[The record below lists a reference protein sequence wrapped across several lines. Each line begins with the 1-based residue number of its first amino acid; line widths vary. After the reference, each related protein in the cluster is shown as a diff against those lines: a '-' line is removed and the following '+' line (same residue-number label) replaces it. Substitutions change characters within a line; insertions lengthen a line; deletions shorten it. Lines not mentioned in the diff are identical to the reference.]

1 MKKQLTTAL
10 AVTMSAVLLLSG
22 CGTAV
27 YAEDTDQ
34 ETASVSEE
42 AETSAALQKD
52 TEEESAAE
60 APEEGK
66 QQNVYVLSKAD
77 GTVDKVYEN
86 GSEIEASDLPVSQ
99 KVTYTLDGKEIS
111 AEDLK
116 GKSGHVVIRYEFE
129 SLQKKTVELDGEKKE
144 MTVPFAVMTGLI
156 LPEEH
161 FSNVS
166 VTNGRMYQDG
176 SRTIAGGLLMP
187 GLSED
192 LQLDSLSL
200 DALKSEDK
208 EEKDAVDEA
217 EDVLKFPS
225 TLEIEADAKDF
236 ELGMSLS
243 IVTNDVFSKMDLP
256 AILDSSEG
264 DEKLD
269 ELRDGMSQLL
279 DGSQKL
285 YEGLDT
291 LSEKVTE
298 LSSGVS
304 ALNDGA
310 SALSDGAE
318 TLSEGGKSLQD
329 GAKKLNAGASELQNG
344 AGALSE
350 GAKTLSGGLQQISAQ
365 SGTLRSGAM
374 QVFTALLQTAQE
386 QIAASGIE
394 IPALSV
400 DNYEAV
406 LNGVIASLDQDA
418 VYQQALNAVTEE
430 VNKNRG
436 IVEEKVTEA
445 VKAGVEEKVFA
456 AVSAEVSGKVQEAA
470 AAEAEEKITEAVR
483 AQVQREVAEAVKAQV
498 SDEAQAEALIEEQ
511 TEAKMQSEEIKA
523 QIASLKEEKLQSAEM
538 QALIAAKT
546 GEQLKSDAV
555 QAAIAQNT
563 EAQMQ
568 SAEVQGL
575 ISQQT
580 EAQIQKLIADNMAGP
595 EVQGKLSAASA
606 GVQKL
611 AALKT
616 SLDSYR
622 AFYNGLCAYSAGV
635 DQCSAGAATLLDGAN
650 KLNAGAGTLLSG
662 TADLSDGTSK
672 LSGGIDSLAAGAKK
686 LSDGT
691 AELNSHMPEL
701 VSGTEQ
707 LRDGSKDLHEGIEKL
722 DEEGIEKLLSF
733 VDGDVTGLM
742 KRIRMTK
749 LAAENSQ
756 HAHSYIYRT
765 AEVE

>member
-42 AETSAALQKD
+42 EETAAEVQEESD
-52 TEEESAAE
+52 TEASKDE
-60 APEEGK
+60 K
-66 QQNVYVLSKAD
+66 QQNVYVLSAAD
-77 GTVDKVYEN
+77 GTVEKVYEN
-86 GSEIEASDLPVSQ
+86 GEVIEDSKLPVSQ
-99 KVTYTLDGKEIS
+99 KVTYMLDGKEIS
-111 AEDLK
+111 ADELK
-116 GKSGHVVIRYEFE
+116 GKSGHVLIRYEYE
-129 SLQKKTVELDGEKKE
+129 SLQKKTVELDGEKEE

-161 FSNVS
+161 FSHVS

-176 SRTIAGGLLMP
+176 SRTIAGGLLVP

-208 EEKDAVDEA
+208 EEKDAVDKA
-217 EDVLKFPS
+217 EEVLKFPS
-225 TLEIEADAKDF
+225 MLEIEADAKDF

-243 IVTNDVFSKMDLP
+243 IVTNDVFGKMDLP
-256 AILDSSEG
+256 KILDGTEG

-269 ELRDGMSQLL
+269 ELRNGMTQLL

-291 LSEKVTE
+291 LVQKVTE

-310 SALSDGAE
+310 SELASGAE

-329 GAKKLNAGASELQNG
+329 GAAKINAGASELQNG

-350 GAKTLSGGLQQISAQ
+350 GAKTLSGGLQEISGKSDA
-365 SGTLRSGAM
+365 LRSGAM
-374 QVFTALLQTAQE
+374 QVFAALLQTAQE
-386 QIAASGIE
+386 QITASGIE
-394 IPALSV
+394 IPALTV

-406 LNGVIASLDQDA
+406 LNGVIASLDKDA
-418 VYQQALNAVTEE
+418 VYQQALSTVTEE

-445 VKAGVEEKVFA
+445 VKAGVEEKVSA
-456 AVSAEVSGKVQEAA
+456 AVKAEVSGKVQEAA
-470 AAEAEEKITEAVR
+470 AAEAEGKIIEAVR
-483 AQVQREVAEAVKAQV
+483 MQVQGQVAEAVKAKI

-538 QALIAAKT
+538 QTLIAAKT
-546 GEQLKSDAV
+546 EEQLKSDDV

-568 SAEVQGL
+568 TAEVQGL

-580 EAQIQKLIADNMAGP
+580 EAEIQKLIADNMAGD
-595 EVQGKLSAASA
+595 EVQSKLSAASE

-635 DQCSAGAATLLDGAN
+635 DQCSAGAAALLDGAN
-650 KLNAGAGTLLSG
+650 KLSTGAGTLLNG
-662 TADLSDGTSK
+662 TNDLSGGASK
-672 LSGGIDSLAAGAKK
+672 LSGGIDSLAEGAKK

-691 AELNSHMPEL
+691 AELNGHMPEL
-701 VSGTEQ
+701 LSGTEQ
-707 LRDGSKDLHEGIEKL
+707 LRSGSKELHDGIAKL
-722 DEEGIEKLLSF
+722 DEEGVEKLVSF
-733 VDGDVTGLM
+733 VDGDVSGLL

-749 LAAENSQ
+749 LAAESDQ
-756 HAHSYIYRT
+756 QVHSYIYRT
-765 AEVE
+765 AEIE

>member
-1 MKKQLTTAL
+1 MKKQMTTAL

-42 AETSAALQKD
+42 ETAAEVQEESD
-52 TEEESAAE
+52 TEASKDE
-60 APEEGK
+60 K
-66 QQNVYVLSKAD
+66 QQNVYVLSTAD
-77 GTVDKVYEN
+77 GTVEKVYEN
-86 GSEIEASDLPVSQ
+86 GEVIEDSKLPVSQ
-99 KVTYTLDGKEIS
+99 KVTYMLDGKEIT
-111 AEDLK
+111 ADELK
-116 GKSGHVVIRYEFE
+116 GKSGHVLIRYEYE
-129 SLQKKTVELDGEKKE
+129 SLQKKTVELDGEKEE

-161 FSNVS
+161 FSHVS

-176 SRTIAGGLLMP
+176 SRTIAGGLLVP

-200 DALKSEDK
+200 DALKSKDK
-208 EEKDAVDEA
+208 EEKDAVDKA
-217 EDVLKFPS
+217 EEVLKFPS
-225 TLEIEADAKDF
+225 MLEIEADAKDF

-243 IVTNDVFSKMDLP
+243 IVTNDVFGKMDLP
-256 AILDSSEG
+256 KILDGTEG

-269 ELRDGMSQLL
+269 ELRNGMTQLL

-291 LSEKVTE
+291 LVQKVTE

-310 SALSDGAE
+310 SALAGGAE

-329 GAKKLNAGASELQNG
+329 GAAKINAGASELLNG

-350 GAKTLSGGLQQISAQ
+350 GAKTLSGGLQEISGKSDA
-365 SGTLRSGAM
+365 LRSGAM
-374 QVFTALLQTAQE
+374 QVFAALLQTAQE
-386 QIAASGIE
+386 QITASGIE
-394 IPALSV
+394 IPALTV

-406 LNGVIASLDQDA
+406 LNGVIASLDKDA
-418 VYQQALNAVTEE
+418 VYQQALSTVTEE
-430 VNKNRG
+430 VNRNRG

-445 VKAGVEEKVFA
+445 VKAGVEEKVSA
-456 AVSAEVSGKVQEAA
+456 AVKAEVSGKVLEAA

-483 AQVQREVAEAVKAQV
+483 AEVQSQVAEAVKAQV
-498 SDEAQAEALIEEQ
+498 SDEAQAEALIGKQ

-523 QIASLKEEKLQSAEM
+523 QIASLKEEKMQSAEM
-538 QALIAAKT
+538 QALIAEKT
-546 GEQLKSDAV
+546 EEQMQSAEV

-563 EAQMQ
+563 EEQMQ
-568 SAEVQGL
+568 SDEVQGL

-580 EAQIQKLIADNMAGP
+580 EAEIQKLIADNMAGD
-595 EVQGKLSAASA
+595 EVQSKLAAASE

-635 DQCSAGAATLLDGAN
+635 DQCSAGAAALLDGAN
-650 KLNAGAGTLLSG
+650 KLNAGAGTLLNG
-662 TADLSDGTSK
+662 TADLSGGASK
-672 LSGGIDSLAAGAKK
+672 LSGGIDSLAEGAKK

-691 AELNSHMPEL
+691 AELNGHMPEL
-701 VSGTEQ
+701 LSGTEQ
-707 LRDGSKDLHEGIEKL
+707 LRSGSKELHDGIAKF
-722 DEEGIEKLLSF
+722 DEEGIEKLVSF
-733 VDGDVTGLM
+733 VDGDVSCLL

-749 LAAENSQ
+749 LAAESDRQ
-756 HAHSYIYRT
+756 VHSYIYRT
-765 AEVE
+765 AEIE